1 MAMVERGGRTA
12 VGSWRLKPAVVT
24 NKCYRFWILASVRKD
39 EAMEVDGTVVA
50 VASAG
55 GEGGA
60 SAADLWWLPAWWRL
74 GFE

>member
-1 MAMVERGGRTA
+1 M
-12 VGSWRLKPAVVT
+12 T